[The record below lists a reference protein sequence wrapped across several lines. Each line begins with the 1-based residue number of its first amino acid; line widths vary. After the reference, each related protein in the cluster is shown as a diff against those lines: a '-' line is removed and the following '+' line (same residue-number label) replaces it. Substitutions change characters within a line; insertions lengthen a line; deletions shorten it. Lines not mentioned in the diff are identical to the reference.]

1 VQGVAVW
8 ATFSYDFWRFTVP
21 KAAAVIEIPVSAD
34 QVWQLVGGFN
44 SLPDWLPL
52 ITKSELGEGG
62 RLRHLQT
69 ADGGVVVERL
79 QTFDNV
85 ARTYSYTIEQ
95 SPFPVSAYLSTLQVE
110 ALTESSAKVT
120 WSGVFTPAAG
130 TTDAGVEALFAGVYK
145 GGVEALRA
153 NFPG

>member
-1 VQGVAVW
+1 L
-8 ATFSYDFWRFTVP
+8 TVP
-21 KAAAVIEIPVSAD
+21 TASAVIEIPVSAD

-52 ITKSELGEGG
+52 IAKSEPGEGG
-62 RLRHLQT
+62 RLRHLTT
-69 ADGGVVVERL
+69 ADGGVIVERL

-95 SPFPVSAYLSTLQVE
+95 SPFPVSAYLATLQIE
-110 ALTESSAKVT
+110 ALTDTSTKVT

-130 TTDAGVEALFAGVYK
+130 TTDEAVEELFTGVYK

-153 NFPG
+153 NFKA

>member
-1 VQGVAVW
+1 M
-8 ATFSYDFWRFTVP
+8 ATAS
-21 KAAAVIEIPVSAD
+21 AVIEIPVSAD

-52 ITKSELGEGG
+52 IAKSEPSEGG
-62 RLRHLQT
+62 RVRHLTT
-69 ADGGVVVERL
+69 ADGGEIVERL

-95 SPFPVSAYLSTLQVE
+95 SPFPVSAYLATLLVE

-120 WSGVFTPAAG
+120 WSGVFTPKPGVTEAA
-130 TTDAGVEALFAGVYK
+130 VEELFAGVYS
-145 GGVEALRA
+145 GGLEALRA
-153 NFPG
+153 NYPA

>member
-1 VQGVAVW
+1 MPTAS
-8 ATFSYDFWRFTVP
+8 ATID
-21 KAAAVIEIPVSAD
+21 IPASAD

-44 SLPDWLPL
+44 SLPDWLAF
-52 ITKSELGEGG
+52 IAKSEPGEGG
-62 RLRHLQT
+62 RVRHLTT
-69 ADGGVVVERL
+69 ADGGVIVERL

-85 ARTYSYTIEQ
+85 GRTYSYTIEA

-130 TTDAGVEALFAGVYK
+130 TTEAAVEALFAGIYK

-153 NFPG
+153 NFPA

>member
-1 VQGVAVW
+1 M
-8 ATFSYDFWRFTVP
+8 ATASS
-21 KAAAVIEIPVSAD
+21 VIEIPVSAD
-34 QVWQLVGGFN
+34 EVWHLVGGFN
-44 SLPDWLPL
+44 SLPDWLAFIASSKP
-52 ITKSELGEGG
+52 GEGG

-69 ADGGVVVERL
+69 ADGGEIVERL

-95 SPFPVSAYLSTLQVE
+95 SPFPVSAYLATLQVE

-130 TTDAGVEALFAGVYK
+130 TTDAQAQALFDGVYSA
-145 GGVEALRA
+145 GLEALRA
-153 NFPG
+153 NFPA

>member
-1 VQGVAVW
+1 M
-8 ATFSYDFWRFTVP
+8 AT
-21 KAAAVIEIPVSAD
+21 AACVIEIPASAD
-34 QVWQLVGGFN
+34 EVWQLVGGFDA
-44 SLPDWLPL
+44 LPKWLPL
-52 ITKSELGEGG
+52 IVKSETREGG
-62 RLRHLQT
+62 RVRHLQA

-95 SPFPVSAYLSTLQVE
+95 SPFPVSAYLATLQVE
-110 ALTESSAKVT
+110 ALTDTSAKAT

-130 TTDAGVEALFAGVYK
+130 TTDEQVEALFAGVYR
-145 GGVEALRA
+145 GGLEALRA

>member
-1 VQGVAVW
+1 MPTA
-8 ATFSYDFWRFTVP
+8 S
-21 KAAAVIEIPVSAD
+21 AVIEIPVSAD
-34 QVWQLVGGFN
+34 TVWQLVGGFN

-52 ITKSELGEGG
+52 IAKSEPGEGG
-62 RLRHLQT
+62 RVRHLTT
-69 ADGGVVVERL
+69 ADGGVIVERL

-95 SPFPVSAYLSTLQVE
+95 SPFPVSAYLATVQVE

-130 TTDAGVEALFAGVYK
+130 TTDEAAEALFAGVYS
-145 GGVEALRA
+145 GGLEALRA
-153 NFPG
+153 NFPA